1 MSTYNT
7 PQAYHTSQ
15 KDAEYAGE
23 QIKQY
28 LLMLHHDIERV
39 VDGREDVEILERE
52 KVYLKVHL
60 PTWLG
65 IIMHRLES
73 LEQSTH
79 GGVASDSLAQAIVL
93 VELLQNE
100 READERRLESRLE
113 REKEREKD
121 NPVPDWMMN
130 RQNRYQP

>member
-1 MSTYNT
+1 
-7 PQAYHTSQ
+7 
-15 KDAEYAGE
+15 
-23 QIKQY
+23 
-28 LLMLHHDIERV
+28 MLHNDVERV
-39 VDGREDVEILERE
+39 VGGRADVEILERE

-100 READERRLESRLE
+100 READERRLESQLE

-130 RQNRYQP
+130 RQNSYQP

>member
-1 MSTYNT
+1 MSTNST

-23 QIKQY
+23 QMKQY
-28 LLMLHHDIERV
+28 LLMLHNDVERV
-39 VDGREDVEILERE
+39 VGGRADVEILERE

-79 GGVASDSLAQAIVL
+79 GGVASDSLTQALQL

-100 READERRLESRLE
+100 RDIDERKRNFVS
-113 REKEREKD
+113 
-121 NPVPDWMMN
+121 
-130 RQNRYQP
+130 

>member
-1 MSTYNT
+1 MSTYST

-28 LLMLHHDIERV
+28 LLMLHNNVERV
-39 VDGREDVEILERE
+39 VDGRADVEILERE
-52 KVYLKVHL
+52 KVYLNVHL

-79 GGVASDSLAQAIVL
+79 GGVASDSLAQALQL

-100 READERRLESRLE
+100 RDIDERRLEIQ
-113 REKEREKD
+113 KERERD
-121 NPVPDWMMN
+121 NTTPDWLIN

>member
-1 MSTYNT
+1 MSTNST

-15 KDAEYAGE
+15 RDAENAGE
-23 QIKQY
+23 QMKQY
-28 LLMLHHDIERV
+28 FLMLHNNVERV
-39 VDGREDVEILERE
+39 VGGRAEVEIFERE
-52 KVYLKVHL
+52 IDYLKRIL

-65 IIMHRLES
+65 RIMHRLET
-73 LEQSTH
+73 LERLTR
-79 GGVASDSLAQAIVL
+79 GDVESDSLAQAILL

-100 READERRLESRLE
+100 READERRLE

-121 NPVPDWMMN
+121 IPTPDWLID

>member
-1 MSTYNT
+1 MSTNST

-15 KDAEYAGE
+15 RDAENAGE

-28 LLMLHHDIERV
+28 LLMLHNNVERV
-39 VDGREDVEILERE
+39 VDGRADVEILERE

-60 PTWLG
+60 PTWLCR
-65 IIMHRLES
+65 IMHRLES

-79 GGVASDSLAQAIVL
+79 GGVASDSLTQALQL

-100 READERRLESRLE
+100 RDIDERRLE
-113 REKEREKD
+113 REKERER
-121 NPVPDWMMN
+121 NNTTPDWLIC
-130 RQNRYQP
+130 QSRYQP

>member
-1 MSTYNT
+1 MSTYST

-15 KDAEYAGE
+15 KDAEEAGANM
-23 QIKQY
+23 KRY
-28 LLMLHHDIERV
+28 LFMLHDKVQRNEN
-39 VDGREDVEILERE
+39 LERE

-65 IIMHRLES
+65 RIMHRLES

-79 GGVASDSLAQAIVL
+79 GGVASDSLAQALQL

-100 READERRLESRLE
+100 RDIDERRLEI
-113 REKEREKD
+113 EKERER
-121 NPVPDWMMN
+121 NNTTPDWLIH
-130 RQNRYQP
+130 QSRYQP